1 MSSAPSATGLDVRAS
16 RPLFARA
23 AFGAGRLLQ
32 RVRRSFAF
40 VLAALWACLIWYLS
54 SISAPAV
61 GEWNAFGAVIT
72 NLAHA
77 PEFGML
83 TLLVCLCLPR
93 ADGWVVT
100 TTNVQRAVWCC
111 VIAYAIVDEFHQAVT
126 PHRDPS
132 VCDVLTDATASAL
145 VLLAVRFAGGERAH
159 PVKLARVFLWGLAA
173 CGVCALIA
181 TYVPRLR
188 PDWEWL

>member
-1 MSSAPSATGLDVRAS
+1 MSAAPATTKLDARTT
-16 RPLFARA
+16 RPLYARA
-23 AFGAGRLLQ
+23 AFGAGVLLQ
-32 RVRRSFAF
+32 RMRRGFAYG
-40 VLAALWACLIWYLS
+40 LAACWALLIWYLS
-54 SISAPAV
+54 SISAPAA

-72 NLAHA
+72 NFAHA

-93 ADGWVVT
+93 EGGWVVT
-100 TTNVQRAVWCC
+100 TTGVQRAVWLA
-111 VIAYAIVDEFHQAVT
+111 VIAYAIVDELHQGVT

-132 VCDVLTDATASAL
+132 ACDVLTDATASAL
-145 VLLAVRFAGGERAH
+145 VLLAVRFAGGVREH
-159 PVKLARVFLWGLAA
+159 PVKLARVLSWGLAA